1 VIVYFEDNFFGN
13 FINIIKRMI
22 YTPEEKIFMY
32 NKYLV
37 LRSTTLVQRAWRTK
51 YKSKTAPNRSTIS
64 SVVNLFKKTGSVVK
78 LNRKTRNNSQ
88 KRKDAQTVLKKV
100 IAEKPSLSLRK
111 ASQVAKISHSL
122 ARLILKD
129 DLGLKPYKLPDLHE
143 IEAADYQKRLDFCS
157 WIKGLPNNAIEWF
170 IFSDESY
177 FELTPSANKQNNRLW
192 LKTRPTEGIENPL
205 YDKKVLVFCAMS
217 SKRIYGP
224 YFFESTVNED
234 KYHKMLVHFFW
245 PKIVREDFR
254 KYYFQQDG
262 ASPHRGKKVQKY
274 LLSKFKEKF
283 IDKKK

>member
-1 VIVYFEDNFFGN
+1 
-13 FINIIKRMI
+13 
-22 YTPEEKIFMY
+22 
-32 NKYLV
+32 
-37 LRSTTLVQRAWRTK
+37 
-51 YKSKTAPNRSTIS
+51 
-64 SVVNLFKKTGSVVK
+64 
-78 LNRKTRNNSQ
+78 
-88 KRKDAQTVLKKV
+88 
-100 IAEKPSLSLRK
+100 
-111 ASQVAKISHSL
+111 
-122 ARLILKD
+122 
-129 DLGLKPYKLPDLHE
+129 LHE

-192 LKTRPTEGIENPL
+192 LKTRPTEGIEHPL

-283 IDKKK
+283 IDKKKWPPRSCDLNPCDYFLWPYLKSKVYNPLPNNLDDLKVNIENEIKKINPDMLKNTILNFSKRCDLVIEAKGGHINV